1 MEKLPK
7 KSITMT
13 IYEALIAVSEGRYQD
28 IPECRAKKNL
38 LAWSPQRARGALEEY
53 RLNPSK
59 STLTKWAEMDIAI
72 FDSF

>member
-1 MEKLPK
+1 
-7 KSITMT
+7 MT
-13 IYEALIAVSEGRYQD
+13 IYEALIAVSEGRCHD

-38 LAWSPQRARGALEEY
+38 MEWSPQRAREALEEY

-59 STLTKWAEMDIAI
+59 STLAKWAEMDIAT